1 MIIGLQ
7 IIGLIFAFSM
17 VYFAV
22 LHYKRGEIGKSEI
35 ISWVVMWSVAIV
47 IIIFPEILRKFAS
60 TFFVTRVFD
69 LMVIAGFILVITMV
83 SSAYL
88 RTKKMEKKLEDLVRQ
103 EAIKNTNSKNQIT
116 NKSSKNSN

>member
-7 IIGLIFAFSM
+7 IIALIFSLSM

-22 LHYKRGEIGKSEI
+22 LNFKRGELSKGEIVAWIGM
-35 ISWVVMWSVAIV
+35 WAVAVVV
-47 IIIFPEILRKFAS
+47 IIFPELLRKFAS
-60 TFFVTRVFD
+60 TFLVTRVFD

-88 RTKKMEKKLEDLVRQ
+88 RTKKLEKKMEELVRQ
-103 EAIKNTNSKNQIT
+103 EALKKA
-116 NKSSKNSN
+116 KK